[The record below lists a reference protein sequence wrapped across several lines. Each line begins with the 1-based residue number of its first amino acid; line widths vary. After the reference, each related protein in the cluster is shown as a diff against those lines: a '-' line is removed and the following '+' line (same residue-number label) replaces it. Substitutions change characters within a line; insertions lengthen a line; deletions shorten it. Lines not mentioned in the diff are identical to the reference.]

1 VGRGVKRLRG
11 GDGTR
16 VCGARQ
22 SPGTH
27 ELHWVWELGV
37 GGSCELDGC
46 VCCTFCLILYPVH
59 TEVNKVVVSL
69 SNNYWQH

>member
-1 VGRGVKRLRG
+1 MGRGVKRLRG
-11 GDGTR
+11 GDGAR
-16 VCGARQ
+16 VCGVRQ

-27 ELHWVWELGV
+27 ELHWELELG
-37 GGSCELDGC
+37 GELELDGC